1 MFNGEIRF
9 DFGLSIGIEFGNTAR
24 DWIAV
29 DILLGGFDEGVDIAD
44 FSFDFGVI
52 GILLGSGTVVSGSGA
67 LEIAESLG
75 ESMIATAQDPVDD
88 FAFGHGVEIVGGEI
102 VFGNHRAK
110 NIGNELKVGASSRI
124 LVTLAKREITSGEFG
139 GEFGVFETELVEAGF
154 IAQDDDIVV
163 ETFDVGEVPGVIE
176 EVAVTKSV
184 FEAIGGEARN
194 VIIGDREELVIGDFA
209 RQNAVF
215 FELASDDA
223 GIADDFAGASLDGFL
238 VFGIAV
244 EIINGM
250 FEAGARDIV
259 EETGKSLDFIMSEV
273 PDDEGDADAMS
284 EDGAEILEIIDG
296 AIIHGGHTDVF

>member
-1 MFNGEIRF
+1 MFNGEIRL
-9 DFGLSIGIEFGNTAR
+9 DFGLSISIKLGNTAR

-88 FAFGHGVEIVGGEI
+88 FAFGHGVEIVGGEMI
-102 VFGNHRAK
+102 LGNHGTE
-110 NIGNELKVGASSRI
+110 NIGDELETGASSGI
-124 LVTLAKREITSGEFG
+124 LVTFAKREIAGGEFG
-139 GEFGVFETELVEAGF
+139 GEFGVFEAKFVETSF
-154 IAQDDDIVV
+154 IAQDDNIVV
-163 ETFDVGEVPGVIE
+163 EAFDVGEIPGVIE
-176 EVAVTKSV
+176 EITIAKGI

-194 VIIGDREELVIGDFA
+194 VIIGDREEFVIGDFA
-209 RQNAVF
+209 RENTIF

-223 GIADDFAGASLDGFL
+223 GIADDFAGASLNGLL

-250 FEAGARDIV
+250 FKAGAGDIV
-259 EETGKSLDFIMSEV
+259 EETSKSLDFIMSEV
-273 PDDEGDADAMS
+273 PNDEGDTNAMGK
-284 EDGAEILEIIDG
+284 DGVEILEIIDG

>member
-1 MFNGEIRF
+1 MFDGEVRI
-9 DFGLSIGIEFGNTAR
+9 DFGFSIGIELGNTAR

-29 DILLGGFDEGVDIAD
+29 DVLLGGFDEGVDIAD

-67 LEIAESLG
+67 LEITESLG
-75 ESMIATAQDPVDD
+75 ESVIAAAQDPVDD
-88 FAFGHGVEIVGGEI
+88 LAFGHGVEIVGGEI
-102 VFGNHRAK
+102 VFGNHRAE
-110 NIGNELKVGASSRI
+110 NIGDELETGASSRI
-124 LVTLAKREITSGEFG
+124 LITFAKRKVTSGEFG
-139 GEFGVFETELVEAGF
+139 GEFGVFETELIETGF

-163 ETFDVGEVPGVIE
+163 ETFDVGEIPGVIE
-176 EVAVTKSV
+176 EVAVAKGIFKT
-184 FEAIGGEARN
+184 IGGEARD
-194 VIIGDREELVIGDFA
+194 VIIGDGEELVIGDFA
-209 RQNAVF
+209 REDAVF

>member
-1 MFNGEIRF
+1 MFNSEIRF

-44 FSFDFGVI
+44 FGFDFGVI

-75 ESMIATAQDPVDD
+75 ESVIAAAQDPVDD
-88 FAFGHGVEIVGGEI
+88 FTLGHGVEIVGGEI

-110 NIGNELKVGASSRI
+110 NIGNELKVGASSRAMI
-124 LVTLAKREITSGEFG
+124 IGRENEITG
-139 GEFGVFETELVEAGF
+139 GEFGSEFGIFETELVEAGF

-163 ETFDVGEVPGVIE
+163 ETFDVGEIPGVIE
-176 EVAVTKSV
+176 EVAVAKGI
-184 FEAIGGEARN
+184 FKAIGGEARD

-209 RQNAVF
+209 RQDAVF

-223 GIADDFAGASLDGFL
+223 GIADDFAGASLNGFL
-238 VFGIAV
+238 MFGIAV

-250 FEAGARDIV
+250 FEAGAGDIV

-273 PDDEGDADAMS
+273 PDDEGDTNAMGK
-284 EDGAEILEIIDG
+284 DGVEILEIIDG
-296 AIIHGGHTDVF
+296 AIIHGGHADVF

>member
-1 MFNGEIRF
+1 MFNSEIRF
-9 DFGLSIGIEFGNTAR
+9 DFGLSIGIKLGNTAR

-75 ESMIATAQDPVDD
+75 EGVVTTAKDPVDN
-88 FAFGHGVEIVGGEI
+88 FAFGHGIEVVEAEVVFSNHGTQDVGD
-102 VFGNHRAK
+102 
-110 NIGNELKVGASSRI
+110 ELETGASSRAMI
-124 LVTLAKREITSGEFG
+124 IGRENEITG
-139 GEFGVFETELVEAGF
+139 GEFGSEFGIFETELVEAGF

-176 EVAVTKSV
+176 EVAVTKSI

-250 FEAGARDIV
+250 FEAGAGDIV